1 MVRFTLLRTY
11 EWTEQNDPVMGG
23 RSSGNWSVV
32 DDYGVFQGTT
42 RIVPSLKGVCV
53 CVCGTARAHT
63 RARSSLLAVVL
74 PLARLLL
81 QLVRLKM
88 PERIHFFFGAGKE
101 DNQKK
106 KVYVDTERCS
116 GFSTCTE
123 HASKS
128 EVGSGAYAHKR
139 HYKTRTHTAPGFCN
153 SGTTSVFKDDA
164 GEYVSGALQIMA
176 RTTTPSYAGFRISI
190 GAVGIPHHKVRSHMV

>member
-1 MVRFTLLRTY
+1 VDGAERPGDGR
-11 EWTEQNDPVMGG
+11 PVLGQLVGGG
-23 RSSGNWSVV
+23 RLRRLPGNDTHRALS
-32 DDYGVFQGTT
+32 Q
-42 RIVPSLKGVCV
+42 RCVCV

-74 PLARLLL
+74 PFARLLL